1 MPHDDGLDRLQK
13 INHIVVL
20 MMENRSFDQM
30 LGYLALD
37 GLDVEGLNKAEP
49 NEDVEGNSYPVHEY
63 GPDETVFHPAQD
75 PTGKVLDPCHSPD
88 CVKAQLADGNKGFV
102 KSFLATRK
110 DKQGNAVEI
119 PDEYRNLVM
128 GYYTDRH
135 LPVYDHL
142 ARNYCVCDHW
152 HASIPGDTWPNR
164 LYSLAATTSESV
176 GHKLGVFER
185 FKELS
190 IAKLLRN
197 IPVFEVEAFTRHL
210 DDAQW
215 RWYSHDPATLR
226 AADARYRD
234 LLHLHRDNFTYFN
247 RRRVSFA
254 TEAAESLIDARDS
267 FLDDAAKNELR
278 DVSWIDPNF
287 IDLSV
292 LDPNSNDDHPPS
304 DVLAGQAFVLELYE
318 ALANSPAWEDTV
330 LVITY
335 DEHGGFYDHV
345 PPPKVDDGSEYETYG
360 VRVPALIVGP
370 RVKQHVCHELFDH
383 TSLIK
388 TILLRFASDG
398 EKAIDE
404 MSARVGHQRLK
415 KANHLGMVLEDEPR
429 TDTVDRGDL
438 HDRLANWRQ
447 KARADRRATDQKPSP
462 LAGDGAGQEQTRTDF
477 QEEFV
482 GFALAMRR
490 AGLPSNQP

>member
-1 MPHDDGLDRLQK
+1 MP
-13 INHIVVL
+13 
-20 MMENRSFDQM
+20 
-30 LGYLALD
+30 LA
-37 GLDVEGLNKAEP
+37 GVRESAAGRW
-49 NEDVEGNSYPVHEY
+49 
-63 GPDETVFHPAQD
+63 Q
-75 PTGKVLDPCHSPD
+75 
-88 CVKAQLADGNKGFV
+88 QGFV
-102 KSFLATRK
+102 KNFLATRK

-119 PDEYRNLVM
+119 PDEYRDLVM
-128 GYYTDRH
+128 GYYTGRH

-176 GHKLGVFER
+176 GHKLGIFR

-226 AADARYRD
+226 AADAHYRD

-278 DVSWIDPNF
+278 GVSWIDPNF

-304 DVLAGQAFVLELYE
+304 DVGAGQAFVLKLYE
-318 ALANSPAWEDTV
+318 ALANSPAWEDTM

-345 PPPKVDDGSEYETYG
+345 SPPKVDDGSEYETYG
-360 VRVPALIVGP
+360 R
-370 RVKQHVCHELFDH
+370 
-383 TSLIK
+383 
-388 TILLRFASDG
+388 ASPG
-398 EKAIDE
+398 
-404 MSARVGHQRLK
+404 
-415 KANHLGMVLEDEPR
+415 
-429 TDTVDRGDL
+429 
-438 HDRLANWRQ
+438 
-447 KARADRRATDQKPSP
+447 ADRRAARQAARLSP
-462 LAGDGAGQEQTRTDF
+462 
-477 QEEFV
+477 
-482 GFALAMRR
+482 AL
-490 AGLPSNQP
+490 